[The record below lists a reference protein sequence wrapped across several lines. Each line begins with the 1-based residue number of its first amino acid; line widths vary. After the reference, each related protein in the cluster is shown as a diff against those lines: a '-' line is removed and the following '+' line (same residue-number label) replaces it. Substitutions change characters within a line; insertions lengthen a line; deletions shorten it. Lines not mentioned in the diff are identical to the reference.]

1 MIKHLMDYLRL
12 VLFVCGVLIGIQVPG
27 FVDQYGQRLEAHQ
40 LEAKL
45 SLAEFQRDA
54 DRFFSGD
61 IKKLIRH
68 YQQNNDPVFSAG
80 GESIES
86 IYQRYMSLTDALT
99 RFRQHSYSPYQQV
112 IFMPQQDIQAE
123 VWQSYSHVILLK
135 PEAIAI
141 GVILGL
147 LISMLCESVLSI
159 LYLGCRKV
167 FAPR

>member
-40 LEAKL
+40 LEAKQ
-45 SLAEFQRDA
+45 SLAEFQHDA
-54 DRFFSGD
+54 DRFFAGD
-61 IKKLIRH
+61 ISKLIQH
-68 YQQNNDPVFSAG
+68 YRKNNDPVFSAG

-86 IYQRYMSLTDALT
+86 IYQRYVALTDALT

-112 IFMPQQDIQAE
+112 ILAPQTDIQAE
-123 VWQSYSHVILLK
+123 VWKNYSHVILLK

-141 GVILGL
+141 GTLLGL
-147 LISMLCESVLSI
+147 LISILCESVLSI

-167 FAPR
+167 LAPK

>member
-1 MIKHLMDYLRL
+1 MIRRLMDYFRL
-12 VLFVCGVLIGIQVPG
+12 VLFICGVLIGIQVPA
-27 FVDQYGQRLEAHQ
+27 FVEQYGQRLEAHQ

-54 DRFFSGD
+54 DRFFAGD
-61 IKKLIRH
+61 ISKLIRH

-86 IYQRYMSLTDALT
+86 IYQRYTSLTEALG
-99 RFRQHSYSPYQQV
+99 RFNQHSYSPYQQ
-112 IFMPQQDIQAE
+112 IALAPQKDIQAE
-123 VWQSYSHVILLK
+123 VWQAYNHVILLK

-141 GVILGL
+141 GLLLGL
-147 LISMLCESVLSI
+147 LISILCESVLSI
-159 LYLGCRKV
+159 LYLGCRRV

>member
-1 MIKHLMDYLRL
+1 MIKYLMDYLRII
-12 VLFVCGVLIGIQVPG
+12 LFVCGVLIGIQVPG

-54 DRFFSGD
+54 DRFFGGD
-61 IKKLIRH
+61 FNKLISH
-68 YQQNNDPVFSAG
+68 YRQNNDPVVNAG

-86 IYQRYMSLTDALT
+86 IYQRYVLLTEALT
-99 RFRQHSYSPYQQV
+99 QFRQHSYSPYQQL
-112 IFMPQQDIQAE
+112 ILAPQQDIQVE
-123 VWQSYSHVILLK
+123 VWKNYSHVILLK

-141 GVILGL
+141 GMLLGL
-147 LISMLCESVLSI
+147 LFAVLCESILSI

-167 FAPR
+167 FVSN